1 MLVTEYYAT
10 RKDGV
15 KLYRTYSDQGYIISQ
30 VETGIQYGEAV
41 DIDGAPYT
49 YEETDILPEATDTDS
64 EIEPE

>member
-10 RKDGV
+10 RKDGA
-15 KLYRTYSDQGYIISQ
+15 KLYRTYSDQGYLISQ